1 MQINENTLEQAI
13 IVDLEGKGYE
23 YLYGPDIERDYHDVI
38 LKTYYEMAIAKINKG
53 ITASIIEE
61 SYKTIMNL
69 GLLKLEELNA
79 SFHKYLIEGIP
90 VPYRDSSENKTYTVK
105 LVDFDNPEEND
116 FKVVNQ
122 YTIIDYK
129 QKRPDILV
137 FINGIPMILFELKNA
152 ANEDTTIT
160 NAYNQIQNYM
170 LDIPK
175 LFWYNAFNVISD
187 GLSTKV
193 GTITSDFTRYMAW
206 KSENGERPD
215 EDSIDFYSTTGESY
229 YAEVA
234 CG

>member
-13 IVDLEGKGYE
+13 IVALEGKGYE

-38 LKTYYEMAIAKINKG
+38 LKTYYEMAIGKINKG

-69 GLLKLEELNA
+69 SLLKLEELNA

-90 VPYRDSSENKTYTVK
+90 VPYRDNSENKTYTVK

-137 FINGIPMILFELKNA
+137 FINGIPMILLNLKM
-152 ANEDTTIT
+152 
-160 NAYNQIQNYM
+160 QQMKIQ
-170 LDIPK
+170 L
-175 LFWYNAFNVISD
+175 
-187 GLSTKV
+187 
-193 GTITSDFTRYMAW
+193 
-206 KSENGERPD
+206 
-215 EDSIDFYSTTGESY
+215 
-229 YAEVA
+229 
-234 CG
+234 